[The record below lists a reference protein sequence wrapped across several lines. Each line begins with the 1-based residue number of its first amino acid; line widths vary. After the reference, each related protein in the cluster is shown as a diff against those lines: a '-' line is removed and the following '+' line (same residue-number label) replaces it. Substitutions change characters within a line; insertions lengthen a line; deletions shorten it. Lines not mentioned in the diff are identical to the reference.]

1 MTQGKIARQRKK
13 PVQSAARRDRM
24 LGTLAVKVYHL
35 LEDAEQRL
43 LFACSTSV
51 MRDNGQTCIGAFRP
65 NSDPESIHELV
76 LDTRLCQGC
85 AAYVAL
91 RLASHR
97 IDKKAGRVA

>member
-13 PVQSAARRDRM
+13 PVVSAAQRHRM

-35 LEDAEQRL
+35 LEDAEQRQ
-43 LFACSTSV
+43 LFPCSTSV
-51 MRDNGQTCIGAFRP
+51 MRDSGQTCIGALRP
-65 NSDPESIHELV
+65 SPDPESIHQLV

-91 RLASHR
+91 RLASYR
-97 IDKKAGRVA
+97 IDKKAGRVS